1 MSEAELDQAT
11 ALYVAGI
18 EAELVVL
25 RRLERLSAQ
34 QHEASRHQDLPAL
47 QRIADER
54 ARATSSLIEL
64 EQKLKPV
71 RDTLTAHQETA
82 RRQGSLGDLVALHRA
97 AAHLV
102 AAILAS
108 DEQALHA
115 LREAEL
121 ARRAAA
127 HALEAGQATLDAYRR
142 VVAPPVRGATFIDH
156 RG

>member
-1 MSEAELDQAT
+1 MSDDELEHAT

-25 RRLERLSAQ
+25 RRLERLSARQ
-34 QHEASRHQDLPAL
+34 REASQHQDLHAL

-54 ARATSSLIEL
+54 AQATSSLVEL

-71 RDTLTAHQETA
+71 RETLTLHQELA
-82 RRQGSLGDLVALHRA
+82 RRQGSLDDLVALHRA

-102 AAILAS
+102 AAILVS
-108 DEQALHA
+108 DDQALHA

-121 ARRAAA
+121 ARRSAA
-127 HALEAGQATLDAYRR
+127 HALESGHATLDAYRR
-142 VVAPPVRGATFIDH
+142 VVAPPVRGPTFVDH